1 MEGIVEKDLEV
12 IDVCWRVSMGKQ
24 YAFVTTVQLDD
35 KGARISPPPI
45 EVKKWVEVDITLPD
59 TLRRVIKMGGS
70 WANMP

>member
-12 IDVCWRVSMGKQ
+12 TDVCWRVSMGKQ

-35 KGARISPPPI
+35 KGARISPPI
-45 EVKKWVEVDITLPD
+45 EVKKWGEADITLPD
-59 TLRRVIKMGGS
+59 TIRRVVRGGGS